1 MKLFI
6 FEIKTTE
13 DIVLR
18 DLTVVSSLLTTT
30 VSTIQNYTLHLN
42 YNSTSASIQTDKIT
56 KEWPVLILSVFVI
69 IGAVGNI
76 LVCLSIALYPKLQNA
91 TNYYLFSLAA
101 TDLLVSIIVIPLA
114 ILKVFNSNL
123 ITSII

>member
-1 MKLFI
+1 M
-6 FEIKTTE
+6 
-13 DIVLR
+13 
-18 DLTVVSSLLTTT
+18 
-30 VSTIQNYTLHLN
+30 N